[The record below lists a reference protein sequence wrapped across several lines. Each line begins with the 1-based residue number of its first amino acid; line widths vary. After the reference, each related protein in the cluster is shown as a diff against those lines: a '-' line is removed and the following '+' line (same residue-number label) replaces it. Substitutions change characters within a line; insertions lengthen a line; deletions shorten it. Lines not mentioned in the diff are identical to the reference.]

1 MRKILLIVTL
11 ALAITLVTA
20 GVALAA
26 TSSVLT
32 YATPGNAG
40 YEIPHGGYSTSTDAC
55 LQCHDVHESA
65 GDYVLMRWA
74 TVTDVCGS
82 CHNLYLTTPGGL
94 AGYSNKSAA
103 SALGEYETN
112 PPANNASPV
121 PTYDPGFAGENV
133 VVGVKRGGVGD
144 NLMLLGTS
152 AQYAVYEVAYSDKSL
167 YGAGNK
173 GGHRLGQGA
182 GPIEFGNGVY
192 AQGDY
197 IPGGSNSVTAIKP
210 ADYDNTVSA
219 MNFTATNGL
228 YCAACHTPHG
238 NFGQMLLGP
247 DNTPGD
253 LADNPVASVK
263 LLSAKP
269 NHTKAR
275 IWVKD
280 WTTDGGKWCAGCHD
294 RRIPGAVYHNH
305 PDSACL
311 SCHGNYVGSNAS
323 YTGSPNTDFPHTSRV
338 PFLLTNEPDD
348 LCITCHVPGTLP

>member
-1 MRKILLIVTL
+1 MRKILLVVTL

-26 TSSVLT
+26 YT

-82 CHNLYLTTPGGL
+82 CHTVYQKKPGTL
-94 AGYSNKSAA
+94 PGYVNKSAA
-103 SALGEYETN
+103 TDQGSYATDGI
-112 PPANNASPV
+112 PS
-121 PTYDPGFAGENV
+121 YDPGFSGSEVYTKWNGVTENL
-133 VVGVKRGGVGD
+133 RTP
-144 NLMLLGTS
+144 GTGS
-152 AQYAVYEVAYSDKSL
+152 PYEVYEIKYDGSDGLGGPKSHQ
-167 YGAGNK
+167 
-173 GGHRLGQGA
+173 GHRLNL
-182 GPIEFGNGVY
+182 GNGNVLF
-192 AQGDY
+192 ANGVIAKGDY

-228 YCAACHTPHG
+228 FCASCHTPHG

-247 DNTPGD
+247 DTTPGD

-280 WTTDGGKWCAGCHD
+280 WTTDGGKWCGGCHD
-294 RRIPGAVYHNH
+294 RRLPGAVYHNH

-311 SCHGNYVGSNAS
+311 SCHGNYVGSV
-323 YTGSPNTDFPHTSRV
+323 YTQDKNDFPHTSQV
-338 PFLLTNEPDD
+338 PYLLTNEPDA